1 MSKYNSQSTDL
12 DRLRQGIQQPSHPQQ
27 EVVAAATRRMHIVA
41 IGCVESL
48 SKRHP
53 GCFDGADMGEWDCS
67 VMIGELV
74 AATALLECEE
84 QLSKAIKD
92 DLLKMLYIEFASF
105 IEQGCLTPTGFM
117 ESNTERMLKPKI
129 KRKVDRKEV
138 MDAFSDCFMSVER
151 TIRRTNDKDGD
162 ILFFSVGEWIAR
174 RSLEEKHADDLELIF
189 DIGALACSGV
199 HQWWEQTDLPASSA
213 TSEWVSP
220 MKGASFHGS

>member
-12 DRLRQGIQQPSHPQQ
+12 DRLRQGIQQPSHPQHQ
-27 EVVAAATRRMHIVA
+27 EVAAAATRRMHIVA

-105 IEQGCLTPTGFM
+105 IEQGCLTQD
-117 ESNTERMLKPKI
+117 SWN
-129 KRKVDRKEV
+129 
-138 MDAFSDCFMSVER
+138 R
-151 TIRRTNDKDGD
+151 TRNG
-162 ILFFSVGEWIAR
+162 
-174 RSLEEKHADDLELIF
+174 
-189 DIGALACSGV
+189 C
-199 HQWWEQTDLPASSA
+199 
-213 TSEWVSP
+213 
-220 MKGASFHGS
+220 